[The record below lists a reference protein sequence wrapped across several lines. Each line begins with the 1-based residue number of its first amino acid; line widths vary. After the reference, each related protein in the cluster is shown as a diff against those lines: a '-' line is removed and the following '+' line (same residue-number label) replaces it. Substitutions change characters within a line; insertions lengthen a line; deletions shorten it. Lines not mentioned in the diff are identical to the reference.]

1 MFKLNRKYFF
11 RKWRKV
17 DTFFHNILC
26 TVLKENRTIP
36 PRTIPLRT
44 IAPRQFPPGHLPRDN
59 CHQEQLL
66 PRQSPPDNPHLGQW
80 LPANYPSDNCPPYN
94 SHLGKWSPDNCT
106 WTISSKDNWS
116 LGQMTLGHLPPKLTY
131 DARFH
136 PFHPVE
142 LNETS

>member
-36 PRTIPLRT
+36 PRTISPRT

-66 PRQSPPDNPHLGQW
+66 PRQSPPDNLHLGQ
-80 LPANYPSDNCPPYN
+80 
-94 SHLGKWSPDNCT
+94 WSPDNCT

-131 DARFH
+131 DARFY